1 MIYDEYAM
9 TKGSE
14 FLNHRRLAQLLH
26 QHGLITGEDVRKI
39 EVLYQNTEARL
50 KKRIKDNDEGGNPL
64 PWEVIPEMGI
74 INQKTGHPIK
84 EEEILKVISEETG
97 IPFEKIDPVKVDVNF
112 SSKYITRPF
121 ARKHNII
128 PLREEDNYLVVA
140 TSNPFNL
147 EAISTIANTSRKNV
161 KPVLSPRKDIDKIVR
176 DLFGFRSSV
185 EKARTSLSSGF
196 DLGNLE
202 QYVKM
207 KADRELEA
215 TDSYIVNAVDYMLRY
230 ALDQRASDIHMEPK
244 REEGVI
250 RFRIDGVL
258 HTIYKVPR
266 VVHNAMVAR
275 IKAIAK
281 LDIAEKRKPQDGRI
295 KTKYKDREV
304 EIRISTMPVAFGE
317 KIVMRL
323 LDPKFMFKD
332 LRELGFSGRDLE
344 LFEHFI
350 KHSHGIILVTGPTG
364 SGKTTTLYSALKKL
378 DTPDVN
384 IITIEDPIEM
394 VYEGFNQINVNPSV
408 GLDFAQALRHILRQD
423 PDIIM
428 VGEIRDYE
436 TARNAIQAALTGHLV
451 LSTLHTNDAPSAI
464 TRLIDIGVEPFLIA
478 STLIGI
484 VAQRLVRTICP
495 HCKEEKW
502 IPEEDLK
509 PFGVKL
515 SQNKK
520 KLKVMVGKGCSM
532 CRNTGFLGRTAIF
545 EILPVDEEIKKLI
558 ASKAPEDEIRKVALK
573 KGMQTLKMAGLKKVL
588 NGETTIEE
596 VLRVTL

>member
-1 MIYDEYAM
+1 MV
-9 TKGSE
+9 KSSE
-14 FLNHRRLAQLLH
+14 LLNHRKIAILL
-26 QHGLITGEDVRKI
+26 QEAGIISSEEVRKI
-39 EVLYQNTEARL
+39 EVLYQNIEAKL
-50 KKRIKDNDEGGNPL
+50 KKRIKDNEEGGSPL
-64 PWEVIPEMGI
+64 PWEVIPEIGI
-74 INQKTGHPIK
+74 TNIKTGKPLT
-84 EEEILKVISEETG
+84 EDDILKIVAKELA
-97 IPFEKIDPVKVDVNF
+97 IPYEKIDPVKIDVNF
-112 SSKYITRPF
+112 SSKFITRPF

-128 PLREEDNYLVVA
+128 PLREEKEYLVVA
-140 TSNPFNL
+140 TSNPLNL
-147 EAISTIANTSRKNV
+147 EAISTLSNTSRK
-161 KPVLSPRKDIDKIVR
+161 KIKIVLSSRKDIDRIVR
-176 DLFGFRSSV
+176 DLFGFRTSV
-185 EKARTSLSSGF
+185 EKARSSLSSAF
-196 DLGNLE
+196 DFGNLE

-207 KADRELEA
+207 KPDKELEA

-230 ALDQRASDIHMEPK
+230 AMDQRASDIHMEPK

-258 HTIYKVPR
+258 HTIYTVPR

-281 LDIAEKRKPQDGRI
+281 LDIAEKRKPQDGRL

-317 KIVMRL
+317 KVVMRL

-332 LRELGFSGRDLE
+332 LIELGFSGRDLE
-344 LFEHFI
+344 LFENFI
-350 KHSHGIILVTGPTG
+350 KHTHGIILVTGPTG

-378 DTPDVN
+378 DIPDVN

-428 VGEIRDYE
+428 VGEIRDFE
-436 TARNAIQAALTGHLV
+436 TAKNAIQAALTGHLV

-464 TRLIDIGVEPFLIA
+464 TRLIDIGIEPFLIA

-495 HCKEEKW
+495 HCKEQVYV
-502 IPEEDLK
+502 PEEELK
-509 PFGVKL
+509 PFGLKM

-520 KLKVMVGKGCSM
+520 KLKLMKGKGCSM
-532 CRNTGFLGRTAIF
+532 CRYTGFLGRTAIF
-545 EILPVDEEIKKLI
+545 EILPVDDEIKKLI
-558 ASKAPEDEIRKVALK
+558 TLKASEEEIRKVALK
-573 KGMQTLKMAGLKKVL
+573 KGMQTLKTAGLKKVL
-588 NGETTIEE
+588 NGTTTIEE